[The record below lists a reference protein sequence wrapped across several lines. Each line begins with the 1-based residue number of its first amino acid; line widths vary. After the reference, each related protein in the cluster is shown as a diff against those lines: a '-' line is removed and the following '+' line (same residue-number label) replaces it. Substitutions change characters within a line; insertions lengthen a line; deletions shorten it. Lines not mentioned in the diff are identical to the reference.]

1 MHQPLKTPSTLAA
14 PDELFGHPKGLY
26 VLFLTEMWER
36 FSFYGMRAL
45 LVFYLTKHF
54 LFGDQVALGI
64 YGAYVALGYATPVIG
79 GLIADR
85 YLGQRVS
92 VTFGAILMCLG
103 HLGMAV
109 EGAGAQV
116 LENADGTSTIVR
128 DEPALQIFY
137 FSLALLI
144 VGIGFLKPNIATIVS
159 SLYPPEDPRRASA
172 YTLFQ
177 MGIMLGAALS
187 AGICGYL
194 GETYGWAYGFGTAGI
209 GMLVGLIVFLTGQK
223 HLHGVAEPPPAYRKP
238 LLGPITAAPVI
249 YVGSL
254 AAVGMFWFFVQQ
266 TTLVGYMLAAF
277 SIAVV
282 GYVLFVSFYQC
293 TPVQRDRMLV
303 LLAFQL
309 AMTFFATLFEQAGGA
324 LNLFA
329 DRNVDRQ
336 FWGSEVRASQL
347 QSIMPMTIV
356 LLAPLFAWLWPALS
370 RVGRDPRSPVKYG
383 LTMVFMGLGFGLLA
397 WATFAFD
404 RDGQIDLAWLVSAYV
419 LFGVADL
426 LIVSVSYSTVTALSI
441 PRIVGMMMGTSMLAI
456 SAANYLAAQ
465 VAAVVTVA
473 NKNADLSAYSM
484 QDSLAAY
491 HQLFF
496 GLSVAAILFALAL
509 FAATPLMA
517 RRMHGVH

>member
-1 MHQPLKTPSTLAA
+1 MHQTAKTTEQREAS
-14 PDELFGHPKGLY
+14 EFWGHPKGLY

-85 YLGQRVS
+85 YLGQRLS

-103 HLGMAV
+103 HLGMAI
-109 EGAGAQV
+109 EGSGAKLIV
-116 LENADGTSTIVR
+116 NADGTSTVMR
-128 DEPALQIFY
+128 EQWALQVFY
-137 FSLALLI
+137 LSLALLI
-144 VGIGFLKPNIATIVS
+144 IGIGFLKPNIATIVS
-159 SLYPPEDPRRASA
+159 HLYSNEDPRKASA

-187 AGICGYL
+187 AAVCGYL
-194 GETYGWAYGFGTAGI
+194 GETWGWSYGFGAAGI
-209 GMLVGLIVFLTGQK
+209 GMLIGLLIFQLGQR
-223 HLHGVAEPPPAYRKP
+223 HLHGVAEPPPTYHKP
-238 LLGPITAAPVI
+238 VLGKLTAGNAI
-249 YVGSL
+249 FL
-254 AAVGMFWFFVQQ
+254 AAIGAVAVIWLLVQQ
-266 TTLVGYMLAAF
+266 
-277 SIAVV
+277 SSVV
-282 GYVLFVSFYQC
+282 GYLLGAFSLLVVGYILIVSFFFC
-293 TPVQRDRMLV
+293 DPVERDRMLV
-303 LLAFQL
+303 LLVFQV
-309 AMTFFATLFEQAGGA
+309 AMTFFATLFEQAGGS

-336 FWGSEVRASQL
+336 LLGFELRASQL

-356 LLAPLFAWLWPALS
+356 VLAPLFAWLWPALA

-397 WATFAFD
+397 WATTSSSETSMISVGWVIA
-404 RDGQIDLAWLVSAYV
+404 AYV
-419 LFGVADL
+419 LFGIADL
-426 LIVSVSYSTVTALSI
+426 LIVSVSYSTVTTLSL

-456 SAANYLAAQ
+456 SAANYLAAKI
-465 VAAVVTVA
+465 ATFVTVPEETTGA
-473 NKNADLSAYSM
+473 NATLVQNT
-484 QDSLAAY
+484 LAAY
-491 HQLFF
+491 HTLFF
-496 GLSVAAILFALAL
+496 GLASAAVIAALVL
-509 FAATPLMA
+509 FAATPLLS